1 MPSPL
6 SRSALALE
14 IASRLAAN
22 DVGSPRV
29 TDLNAILQD
38 LLASVFLST
47 DGVTGRVT
55 AQNAANAAIATRT
68 VGATDASFEVSA
80 NMNVTA
86 STTLVTTLTVTYTDE
101 ANVSRSM
108 ILPVAALAG
117 TMVAAGA
124 ISGAGASVWS
134 TPRMHIRA
142 KAGTVITILTSAGTF
157 TGVTYT
163 AEGNINQ
170 LA

>member
-1 MPSPL
+1 MPSIL

-14 IASRLAAN
+14 IASRLADN
-22 DVGSPRV
+22 GVGSPRV
-29 TDLNAILQD
+29 QDVNAILQD

-55 AQNAANAAIATRT
+55 AQAAANAAIAVLT
-68 VGATDASFEVSA
+68 VGAADGSFEVSA
-80 NMNVTA
+80 SMNVTV
-86 STTLVTTLTVTYTDE
+86 STTLVTTLTVTYTD
-101 ANVSRSM
+101 VSNTARTM
-108 ILPVAALAG
+108 ILPVAPLSG
-117 TMVAAGA
+117 TFVAAGA
-124 ISGAGASVWS
+124 ITGAGASVWS

-157 TGVTYT
+157 TGVVYT